1 MDVLVSATECG
12 GIARC
17 GEEVQILERRR
28 RKVDE
33 SESDVTDE
41 VLGEYALWIFL
52 AVVKIESFR
61 RR

>member
-1 MDVLVSATECG
+1 MDVLISATECG
-12 GIARC
+12 RIARC